1 MATRRTLALIDG
13 HAYIYRA
20 FHAIQSLS
28 NSRGF
33 PTNAVFGFHSM
44 IQKVLSDIRPDA
56 AVVCL
61 DAGDSGRVTAYADYK
76 ANRAPMADD
85 LSVQIPKILALLE
98 GWRLPTLAIEGY
110 EADDVIGT
118 LARKAV
124 DAGYDVVI
132 VSSDKDMLQLVGPHV
147 RVFEGMK
154 GVLMAEPEVE
164 AKFGVAPAQVPDVLG
179 LAGDAIDNI
188 PGVPG
193 IGMKGAAE
201 LIRKYGD
208 LENLLA
214 HVDEVSG
221 PKRRES
227 LKANAETARLSRE
240 LARIRTDLPIDCDL
254 EAFARREPDAP
265 ALAALY
271 RELEFGRALRDLL
284 EKHPELAESPP
295 PAGPARPPHAGNGA
309 AVGAALPAVASD
321 ADAGR
326 PFGFARTAED
336 LERLAA
342 DIRAAGAVALYA
354 LIDRDDAVRGTIVG
368 LALHPAGHPARYVPL
383 RHEGAL
389 GSAAPGQASQG
400 DLAAHLGPVLA
411 DPATRVLAA
420 ELKPVLLALG
430 RLGLPAPAGPRDDL
444 SLASYL
450 LDPGK
455 RHDLDHLAADHL
467 SVARSR
473 PDLGSGARA
482 LPLAQLP
489 EDRARDVACE
499 SAVLVTRLAARL
511 LPRLEP
517 EGLAGLYRD
526 LEVPLVPVLVKMER
540 AGIAVDLSL
549 LGQLSKEIAAELE
562 RITREIYELA
572 GQRFS
577 IGSPIQLRT
586 VLFETLKLP
595 VIKRTK
601 TGPSTDADVLRQ
613 LAALHPLPAK
623 ILEHRTL
630 DKLRS
635 TYVDALPLLVDPE
648 TGRIHTTFNQTVAET
663 GRLSSDSPNLQNIPI
678 RTELGRRIR
687 SAFIAPPGHRLVS
700 VDYSQIELRILAHL
714 SQDPLLL
721 EAYREAKDIHVRTA
735 CQLFDVMPSE
745 VTPDQRRQAKTVNF
759 AVIYGIGPFSLAND
773 LGIEV
778 KDAQALITRY
788 FETYAG
794 VRRYREQALAEAR
807 ATGFVTT
814 LFGRKRYV
822 PDLNSDNRN
831 VRAYAERVAL
841 NTPIQGS
848 AADFI
853 KRAMLVVDRRLA
865 EERLASRLLL
875 QVHDELL
882 FEAPEAEVERVG
894 ALAKAAMEGVASLT
908 VPLVAEVGV
917 GRTWA
922 EAH

>member
-1 MATRRTLALIDG
+1 
-13 HAYIYRA
+13 
-20 FHAIQSLS
+20 
-28 NSRGF
+28 
-33 PTNAVFGFHSM
+33 
-44 IQKVLSDIRPDA
+44 
-56 AVVCL
+56 
-61 DAGDSGRVTAYADYK
+61 
-76 ANRAPMADD
+76 
-85 LSVQIPKILALLE
+85 
-98 GWRLPTLAIEGY
+98 
-110 EADDVIGT
+110 
-118 LARKAV
+118 
-124 DAGYDVVI
+124 VI

-154 GVLMAEPEVE
+154 GVLMAEPQVE
-164 AKFGVAPAQVPDVLG
+164 EKFGVGPAQVPDVLG

-201 LIRKYGD
+201 LIKKYGD
-208 LENLLA
+208 MENLLA
-214 HVDEVSG
+214 HADEVSG

-227 LKANAETARLSRE
+227 LKANVHTARLSRE
-240 LARIRTDLPIDCDL
+240 LARIKTDLPLACDL
-254 EAFARREPDAP
+254 AGFARREPDAP

-284 EKHPELAESPP
+284 AKHPELGEEAP
-295 PAGPARPPHAGNGA
+295 PAEGVAPAHAGNGA
-309 AVGAALPAVASD
+309 PARVPEPSPASD

-326 PFGFARTAED
+326 PFGFARTADD
-336 LERLAA
+336 LGRLAA
-342 DIRAAGAVALYA
+342 DIRAAGVVAVHV

-368 LALHPAGHPARYVPL
+368 LAAHPAGSAARYIPL

-389 GSAAPGQASQG
+389 GGVAPGQAAVA
-400 DLAAHLGPVLA
+400 DIAAHLGPVLA

-467 SVARSR
+467 SIARSR
-473 PDLGSGARA
+473 VADLGGSGAKA
-482 LPLAQLP
+482 LPAGQVP

-499 SAVLVTRLAARL
+499 SAVLVSRLSARL
-511 LPRLEP
+511 LPRLEG
-517 EGLAGLYRD
+517 EGLAPLYRD

-549 LGQLSKEIAAELE
+549 LGRLSKEIAADLE
-562 RITREIYELA
+562 RITQEVYDLA

-586 VLFETLKLP
+586 ILFETLKLP

-601 TGPSTDADVLRQ
+601 TGPSTDAEVLRQ
-613 LAALHPLPAK
+613 LAAQHPLPAK
-623 ILEHRTL
+623 ILEHRSL
-630 DKLRS
+630 DKLRG
-635 TYVDALPLLVDPE
+635 TYVEALPLLVDRE
-648 TGRIHTTFNQTVAET
+648 TGRVHTTFNQTVAET

-687 SAFIAPPGHRLVS
+687 SAFVAPPGHRLVS

-735 CQLFDVMPSE
+735 CQLFEVMPSE

-759 AVIYGIGPFSLAND
+759 AVIYGIGAFSLAND
-773 LGIEV
+773 LGMEV

-807 ATGFVTT
+807 AAGVVTT

-822 PDLNSDNRN
+822 PDVNADNRN

-848 AADFI
+848 AADLI

-882 FEAPEAEVERVG
+882 FEAPEAEVDRLG
-894 ALAKAAMEGVASLT
+894 ALAKAAMEGVAELS
-908 VPLVAEVGV
+908 VPLIAEVGT